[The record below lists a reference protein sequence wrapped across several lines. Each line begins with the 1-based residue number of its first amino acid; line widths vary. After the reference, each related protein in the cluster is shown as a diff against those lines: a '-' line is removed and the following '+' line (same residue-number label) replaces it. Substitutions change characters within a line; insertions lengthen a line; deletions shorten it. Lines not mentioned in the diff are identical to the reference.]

1 MSMAIAS
8 RLCPATDE
16 CGKRV
21 YLVEYHSH
29 GTRTMAGAAAETLHL
44 MLGPD
49 HERLCKNGARF
60 FGEHS
65 GKRYTPDA

>member
-8 RLCPATDE
+8 TLRPATDD

-21 YLVEYHSH
+21 YLVEHQSQPLSTVT
-29 GTRTMAGAAAETLHL
+29 GGEAETLHL

-49 HERLCKNGARF
+49 HERLARHGAWF

-65 GKRYTPDA
+65 GKRYLLDA

>member
-8 RLCPATDE
+8 RLCPATDHG
-16 CGKRV
+16 GKRV
-21 YLVEYHSH
+21 YLVEHQS
-29 GTRTMAGAAAETLHL
+29 RDAPAMAGAAAETLYL

-49 HERLCKNGARF
+49 HERLAQDGAWF

-65 GKRYTPDA
+65 GKRYALDA